1 LLPLAPCPHPVIIG
15 YKVKVKVNPKAKVRV
30 RIRVR
35 VRVGV
40 RVKVRVRVRGVL
52 TYPTEQPRSASM
64 LLGKLS
70 LAEH

>member
-15 YKVKVKVNPKAKVRV
+15 YKVKVNPKAKVRV